1 MITVQKAGNVIPLK
15 KSKIQ
20 RPKCFG
26 NKKWLAYVAVGENLK
41 QHLRLQCHRR
51 NYESTVDSFD
61 KTCFGSE
68 KNESSISN
76 N

>member
-1 MITVQKAGNVIPLK
+1 MIIVQKVRNMIMLK

-20 RPKCFG
+20 RPKVLG
-26 NKKWLAYVAVGENLK
+26 NKKCLTYIVVCENLK
-41 QHLRLQCHRR
+41 QHLRLQFPRR
-51 NYESTVDSFD
+51 NHKSTLYSFD
-61 KTCFGSE
+61 KTCFGRQ